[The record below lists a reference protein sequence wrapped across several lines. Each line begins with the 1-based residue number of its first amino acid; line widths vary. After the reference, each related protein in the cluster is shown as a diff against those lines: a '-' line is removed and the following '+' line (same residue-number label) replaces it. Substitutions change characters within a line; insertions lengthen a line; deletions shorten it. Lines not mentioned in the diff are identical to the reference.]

1 MSHAQLEL
9 DVNCSPDVCVRVLEL
24 ARATF
29 PTEAGSSQFVRL
41 MVRALLRLGD
51 LAKIRWA
58 YSTVLGEGGGAG
70 ALSIAAAR
78 VGVDGT
84 GAAASSRAAT
94 ADAGG
99 NKDADNS
106 DNSTGSASGL
116 SLSEQC
122 EMWEDYLSAE
132 TILGVSSVGRL
143 DELRKHRDAART
155 AYEDTERSKHV
166 VTGAAAIAAA
176 EIAAA
181 ARAEGLFENSNELLE
196 RYVGGVGGGA
206 LGVALP
212 DGDTALS
219 DRCRTFAPRSSNWGV
234 QQAGAWGGDGGAE
247 GRRSRRWD
255 SSSGGGADGSSSSAS
270 DIILGVTPQL
280 RAFINKLPP
289 FLASAPPDYD
299 TFTRSLRSLVLP
311 PRPLAEDE
319 GLPIPGMA
327 GKRGA
332 EWLTNLG
339 NEDDDAAGDD
349 LFSATRD
356 DIFRQRQRARLL

>member
-1 MSHAQLEL
+1 
-9 DVNCSPDVCVRVLEL
+9 
-24 ARATF
+24 
-29 PTEAGSSQFVRL
+29 

-58 YSTVLGEGGGAG
+58 FSTVLGEGGSAG
-70 ALSIAAAR
+70 ALSVTAAR

-84 GAAASSRAAT
+84 GAAASSRTAT

-106 DNSTGSASGL
+106 DNPTGSASGSASGL
-116 SLSEQC
+116 SHSEQC
-122 EMWEDYLSAE
+122 EMWEDYLYAE
-132 TILGVSSVGRL
+132 TLLGVSSVGRL
-143 DELRKHRDAART
+143 DELRKHRDAARA
-155 AYEDTERSKHV
+155 AYEDSERAKHV

-181 ARAEGLFENSNELLE
+181 ARAEGLFESSNELLE
-196 RYVGGVGGGA
+196 RYVGSVGGGA

-212 DGDTALS
+212 DGDIALS
-219 DRCRTFAPRSSNWGV
+219 DRSRTFAPRLASG
-234 QQAGAWGGDGGAE
+234 GAWGGDGGAE

-255 SSSGGGADGSSSSAS
+255 SSSGGPDGSSSSAS

-289 FLASAPPDYD
+289 YLASAPPDYD
-299 TFTRSLRSLVLP
+299 TFTRSLRSLILP

-319 GLPIPGMA
+319 GLPISGMA